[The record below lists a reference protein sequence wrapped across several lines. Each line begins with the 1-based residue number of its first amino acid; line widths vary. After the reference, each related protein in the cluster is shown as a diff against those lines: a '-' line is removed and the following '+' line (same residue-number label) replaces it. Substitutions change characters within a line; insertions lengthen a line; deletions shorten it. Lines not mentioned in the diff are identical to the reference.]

1 MSIFLGARATEV
13 LDTGLIAVFTLIVF
27 FVSSLLNVG
36 AEVTTLSGLFDRS
49 LSRYRLKQEEA
60 LSGECWEVSLRFYL
74 ALRLLALLSFSESS
88 FSSP

>member
-13 LDTGLIAVFTLIVF
+13 LDTGLTAVFTLIVF
-27 FVSSLLNVG
+27 FVSSLLKVG

-60 LSGECWEVSLRFYL
+60 LSRDSRELCQRFYL
-74 ALRLLALLSFSESS
+74 ALRLLALVSFSESS